1 MQEEELKACTFQPN
15 VDRKDPNTSRPN
27 VKETISRLYDEGLA
41 QTKEKIKKADE
52 SKTKEVIIDP
62 NEFTFA
68 PKVNPL

>member
-1 MQEEELKACTFQPN
+1 MQEEEMIGCTFQPN

-27 VKETISRLYDEGLA
+27 VKQTISRLYDEGLA

-52 SKTKEVIIDP
+52 SKNKDEIIDA